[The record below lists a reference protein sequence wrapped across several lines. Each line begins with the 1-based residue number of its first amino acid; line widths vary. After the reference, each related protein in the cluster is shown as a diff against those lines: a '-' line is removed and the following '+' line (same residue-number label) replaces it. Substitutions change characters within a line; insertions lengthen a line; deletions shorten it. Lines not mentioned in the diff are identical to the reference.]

1 MGEGGWDLIG
11 PLRLPAAQITPGGA
25 PAGRSEGWE
34 PWWDPVQAPLGRGA
48 GRGAFAPAMGQVPN
62 FQGAETLSGR
72 GGSAEPGGRRHQVA
86 PAARREQLPALG
98 CEAWRVVRQAV
109 RAFQEEPGF
118 GLKRHPEQ
126 RSTASSLLSRC

>member
-1 MGEGGWDLIG
+1 MGFDRTPQAACSPDHSRRSSGGAQRGLGAVVG
-11 PLRLPAAQITPGGA
+11 PCASTPGERGRTGSLCSGDGA
-25 PAGRSEGWE
+25 SSEFSGKH
-34 PWWDPVQAPLGRGA
+34 PR
-48 GRGAFAPAMGQVPN
+48 
-62 FQGAETLSGR
+62 AETLSGSS
-72 GGSAEPGGRRHQVA
+72 GSAEPGGRRHQVA